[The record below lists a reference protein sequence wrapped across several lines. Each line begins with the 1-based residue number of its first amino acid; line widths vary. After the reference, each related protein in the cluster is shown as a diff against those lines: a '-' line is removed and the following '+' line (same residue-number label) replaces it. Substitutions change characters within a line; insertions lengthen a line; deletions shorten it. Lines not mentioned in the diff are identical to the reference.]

1 MPETQPRE
9 IAKLIRETRQRLGLS
24 QEKFASKLGVSFQSV
39 NRWENGR
46 TKPLPLALRQI
57 KTLLDEMED
66 SRDLLE
72 RYFSNRHK

>member
-46 TKPLPLALRQI
+46 TKPIPLALRQI

-72 RYFSNRHK
+72 WYFPRHK

>member
-1 MPETQPRE
+1 MPETRPRE

-24 QEKFASKLGVSFQSV
+24 QEKFARKLGVSFQSV

-72 RYFSNRHK
+72 WYFTRHK

>member
-24 QEKFASKLGVSFQSV
+24 QEKFARKLGVSFQSV

-72 RYFSNRHK
+72 WYFPRHK

>member
-72 RYFSNRHK
+72 WYFPRHK

>member
-1 MPETQPRE
+1 MPETRPRE

-24 QEKFASKLGVSFQSV
+24 QEKFARKLGVSFQSV

>member
-1 MPETQPRE
+1 MPETRPRE

-72 RYFSNRHK
+72 RYFPNRHK

>member
-1 MPETQPRE
+1 MPETRPRE

-24 QEKFASKLGVSFQSV
+24 QEKFARKLGVSFQSV

-72 RYFSNRHK
+72 WYFPRHK

>member
-1 MPETQPRE
+1 MPETRPRE

-46 TKPLPLALRQI
+46 TKPIPLALRQI

-72 RYFSNRHK
+72 RYFPNRHK

>member
-1 MPETQPRE
+1 MPETRPRE

-72 RYFSNRHK
+72 WYFPRHK